1 MRNVTINKEGGKV
14 EASTDKS
21 PRRPKRIEET
31 VQYAVGHKTRVNIL
45 IALNE
50 GIFTAAQLAQ
60 IVGEPQNNVANHLR
74 KMLDDGSIEI
84 AREERKSNFV
94 VYWYKAIELSCYSKE
109 EAEAMTTAQQQVTV
123 GAIVQ
128 SGTAEVFAALYAGKL
143 RDPSSILFWHWYN
156 VDQQGQ
162 EDLDEESHR
171 YLERVREI
179 EVESTNRRAASGED
193 STSMLISLS
202 VFERARKAPSF
213 PGT

>member
-1 MRNVTINKEGGKV
+1 MKT
-14 EASTDKS
+14 STDKL
-21 PRRPKRIEET
+21 PRRPKRIEAA

-50 GIFTAAQLAQ
+50 GIHTAAQLAE

-84 AREERKSNFV
+84 AKEERKSNFV
-94 VYWYKAIELSCYSKE
+94 VYWYKAVEISCYSQE
-109 EAEAMTTAQQQVTV
+109 DAEAMTPVQQQVTV

-128 SGTAEVFAALYAGKL
+128 SGTAELFAALYAGKL
-143 RDPSSILFWHWYN
+143 RDPRSVLFWHWYN

-162 EDLDEESHR
+162 KDLEAENVR

-179 EVESTNRRAASGED
+179 EAESTNRRVDSGED
-193 STSMLISLS
+193 STSMLVSLS
-202 VFERARKAPSF
+202 VFERARKAAEFS
-213 PGT
+213 GT